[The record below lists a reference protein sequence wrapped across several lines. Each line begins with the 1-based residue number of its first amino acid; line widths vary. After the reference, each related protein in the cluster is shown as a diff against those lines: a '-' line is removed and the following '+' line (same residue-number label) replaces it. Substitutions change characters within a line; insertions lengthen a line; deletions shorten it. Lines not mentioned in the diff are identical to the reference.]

1 MLVKYNMQESKKS
14 MYDWK
19 ILEIALVVAKNEE
32 VEEAENTTGRCN
44 EALDE
49 RAQEERICLG
59 YRSWHC
65 R

>member
-1 MLVKYNMQESKKS
+1 